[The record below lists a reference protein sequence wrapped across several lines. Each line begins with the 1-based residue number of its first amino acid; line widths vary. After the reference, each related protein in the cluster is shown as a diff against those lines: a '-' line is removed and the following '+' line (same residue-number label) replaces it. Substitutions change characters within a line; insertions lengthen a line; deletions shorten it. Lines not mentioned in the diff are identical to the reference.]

1 MRVNESF
8 WGKFKVVKRARQMS
22 PKNGCG
28 RCSSDVDQPWP
39 VAMKLDDYYDISFL
53 NVAKDQHKG

>member
-1 MRVNESF
+1 MNDSF
-8 WGKFKVVKRARQMS
+8 GGKFKVVKRARQMS

-39 VAMKLDDYYDISFL
+39 VAKLAGDDYYDISFL
-53 NVAKDQHKG
+53 NVAKEQHKG